1 MSKLVP
7 RRPVPPLSVPTVN
20 GPRWVLADRKPE
32 RFSLIVFYR
41 GLHCPICRGYLTELN
56 RVLPDFSKRGVDV
69 LALSSDTEDRAR
81 QTLESWSLTNLAV
94 GYGLTLDAAR
104 TWGLYVSAGRGKSS
118 LGIEEPAQFSEPGV
132 FLVRPDCTLFWCAVQ
147 TMPFARPHFAEM
159 LTALDFVLKNDYPAR
174 GELG

>member
-7 RRPVPPLSVPTVN
+7 RQPVPSLSVPTVN
-20 GPRWVLADRKPE
+20 GPRWTLVERKPE

-56 RVLPDFSKRGVDV
+56 RVLPDFSTRGVDV
-69 LALSSDTEDRAR
+69 LAVSSDTEDRAR
-81 QTLESWSLTNLAV
+81 QTVDTWKLPNLTV
-94 GYGLTLDAAR
+94 GYGLGLGEAR
-104 TWGLYVSAGRGKSS
+104 GWGLYVSSGRGKSS
-118 LGIEEPAQFSEPGV
+118 LGVEEPVQFSEPGV
-132 FLVRPDCTLFWCAVQ
+132 FLVRPDATLYWSSVQ

-159 LTALDFVLKNDYPAR
+159 LTALDFVVKNDYPAR